1 MPQHSA
7 GLLPYGWDAAGVRV
21 FLVHPGGPL
30 WARKDAGAWSLAKG
44 LYEPGAEDP
53 LDAARREFAEEV
65 GVPAPAGDEIALGEV
80 RLKSGKRI
88 RAFAVPAPAD
98 LAWVAS
104 NTFEMPW
111 PPRSGRVGT
120 FPEVD
125 RGAWFAVEDAR
136 VRINAGQAPL
146 LDALEDAVGQRL

>member
-1 MPQHSA
+1 
-7 GLLPYGWDAAGVRV
+7 
-21 FLVHPGGPL
+21 
-30 WARKDAGAWSLAKG
+30 
-44 LYEPGAEDP
+44 
-53 LDAARREFAEEV
+53 
-65 GVPAPAGDEIALGEV
+65 
-80 RLKSGKRI
+80 
-88 RAFAVPAPAD
+88 
-98 LAWVAS
+98 
-104 NTFEMPW
+104 MPW